1 MVNCFVLGKLYIELH
16 VYPGPPSRCLGI
28 DDLGKVFGAVRDARS
43 KWYNVGLALSV
54 SASDLDAIK
63 SRHRGDPD
71 DCLRETLSV
80 FLRRSTPKPTWTQV
94 ADAMASHAVGFQ
106 YLVKRLPTQ
115 N

>member
-1 MVNCFVLGKLYIELH
+1 MVNCFVLGKLYIEI
-16 VYPGPPSRCLGI
+16 YPGPPSLCLGI
-28 DDLGKVFGAVRDARS
+28 DDLGKVFGAVRGARS

-54 SASDLDAIK
+54 SVSDLDAIN

-80 FLRRSTPKPTWTQV
+80 FLKRLTPKPTWTQV
-94 ADAMASHAVGFQ
+94 ADAMASNAVGFQ
-106 YLVKRLPTQ
+106 YLVEELPTQ